1 MIFISLMDNQDQDT
15 DPGVE
20 CVSLCCSS
28 GDETDS
34 TKATASTTAENV
46 RSSFV
51 LKIALKCNTVCL
63 YS

>member
-1 MIFISLMDNQDQDT
+1 MYNQDQDQDT

-34 TKATASTTAENV
+34 TKATTP
-46 RSSFV
+46 
-51 LKIALKCNTVCL
+51 LKM
-63 YS
+63 